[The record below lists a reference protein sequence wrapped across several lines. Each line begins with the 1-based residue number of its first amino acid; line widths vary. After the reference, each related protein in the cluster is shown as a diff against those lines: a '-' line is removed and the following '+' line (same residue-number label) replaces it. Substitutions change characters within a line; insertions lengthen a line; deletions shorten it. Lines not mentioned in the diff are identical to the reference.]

1 MDSIPTASITGNED
15 WEWNRLQDERRAA
28 APSPPTQ
35 STDPRHEAPSP
46 RSRRATASEGTG
58 TDRRRLVA
66 RLDRKDQRLQAVIT
80 RYERLL
86 EKRDRELAEAT
97 TEPEWSSHG
106 TSLVQF
112 VRRLITRR

>member
-1 MDSIPTASITGNED
+1 MDSIPTASVTGKQD

-28 APSPPTQ
+28 AQSPPTQ
-35 STDPRHEAPSP
+35 STETRHETLHLRQP
-46 RSRRATASEGTG
+46 RTTALDGRG

-66 RLDRKDQRLQAVIT
+66 RHDRKDQRLQAIIT

-97 TEPEWSSHG
+97 TEPEWSSRG
-106 TSLVQF
+106 TRLVQF